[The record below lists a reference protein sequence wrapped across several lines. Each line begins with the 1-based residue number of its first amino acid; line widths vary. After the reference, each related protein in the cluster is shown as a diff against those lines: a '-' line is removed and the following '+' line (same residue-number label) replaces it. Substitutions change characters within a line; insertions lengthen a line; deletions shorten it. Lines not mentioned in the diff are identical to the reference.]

1 MAWVQDHVIMPHLSV
16 MSHQCVSSMY
26 HIMVCEICSYSLL
39 SAFKLYV
46 EEINKCSLKL
56 KWDYNKGGI

>member
-1 MAWVQDHVIMPHLSV
+1 MWPGYKITSLCHMCHVE
-16 MSHQCVSSMY
+16 CVSSMY